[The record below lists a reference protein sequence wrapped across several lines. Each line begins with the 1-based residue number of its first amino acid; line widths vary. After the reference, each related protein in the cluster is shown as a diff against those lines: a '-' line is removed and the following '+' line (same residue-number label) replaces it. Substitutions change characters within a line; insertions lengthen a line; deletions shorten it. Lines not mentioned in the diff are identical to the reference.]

1 MFVNVF
7 NSRTKVGIPPRPIS
21 QSNPTLTALQPGRE
35 AFVKNKKEWVFGER
49 AGLKA
54 QARAAGKLLWTITL
68 GAFLCSLAWRCAAFI
83 KTGRGTTCSQ

>member
-35 AFVKNKKEWVFGER
+35 AFVKNKEEWVFIER
-49 AGLKA
+49 AVVKA
-54 QARAAGKLLWTITL
+54 QARAAGEDCGQLLWVHSFALWL
-68 GAFLCSLAWRCAAFI
+68 GAALLL
-83 KTGRGTTCSQ
+83 